1 MENQREMKTIMKKF
15 SKWYKE
21 DSNDPPT
28 FVGVLSFSN
37 KEIFWFAIIVFT
49 AFAIKIIQSINL

>member
-1 MENQREMKTIMKKF
+1 MKTIMKKF

-28 FVGVLSFSN
+28 FVDVLSFSN
-37 KEIFWFAIIVFT
+37 KEIFWFTIIVFT